1 MKVARTK
8 KFLKIVLLAM
18 CILVL
23 FAVLALIIPSS
34 RNAIFQRF
42 EALQTEARLTKT
54 YEHKQ
59 RYNEPEFNKVVCAA
73 LIPECGYCP
82 TKGVVHDG
90 YCYWNGALLYE

>member
-1 MKVARTK
+1 MKAIGK
-8 KFLKIVLLAM
+8 KKVFKIVLCVM

-23 FAVLALIIPSS
+23 FAVLALMIPSS
-34 RNAIFQRF
+34 RNAIFQRY

-90 YCYWNGALLYE
+90 YCYWNGALYE